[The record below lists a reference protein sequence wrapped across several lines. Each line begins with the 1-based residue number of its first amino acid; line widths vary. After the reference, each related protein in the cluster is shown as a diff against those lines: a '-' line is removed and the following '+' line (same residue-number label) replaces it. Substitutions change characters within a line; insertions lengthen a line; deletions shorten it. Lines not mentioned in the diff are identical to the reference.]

1 MKLIIGMNKHLE
13 YMGLIRNIKS
23 WLKPEKKPVV
33 DNQKPN
39 ELLLKLQKDRQFEFS
54 AQKDG
59 GSPPRQF
66 RRF

>member
-1 MKLIIGMNKHLE
+1 MKFIIGINKHLE
-13 YMGLIRNIKS
+13 YMGLIRDIKN

-33 DNQKPN
+33 DNLKSN

-54 AQKDG
+54 SQKDG
-59 GSPPRQF
+59 GSPPRQY